1 MEAESEKL
9 VAITNLMNISLGYFE
24 IEKYKITKYKMYCDY
39 LKTFCR
45 AKAPTIKKAFCL
57 L

>member
-45 AKAPTIKKAFCL
+45 AKALTIKKAFCL